1 MIIIK
6 RGILEK
12 VFDFKHFK
20 TIIPLLIY
28 IKYNHIL
35 NLIVFLML
43 LKDKKRLKNME
54 KKNGM

>member
-1 MIIIK
+1 M
-6 RGILEK
+6 L
-12 VFDFKHFK
+12 DFKHFK
-20 TIIPLLIY
+20 AIIPLLIY

>member
-1 MIIIK
+1 M
-6 RGILEK
+6 L
-12 VFDFKHFK
+12 DFKHFK
-20 TIIPLLIY
+20 TIIPFLIY
-28 IKYNHIL
+28 INYNHIL